1 MNTIQQRLSQLPK
14 VDEVLGDSRIAEY
27 LETTSR
33 TLVVDVIREVI
44 SRYRQQIL
52 QEGESAVS
60 FDVDNFFHHLTGEI
74 EERKKRSLRRVING
88 TGTILHTNLGRARL
102 SVSAFDAL
110 QEASMGYSNLEY
122 DVRKGE
128 RGSRHD
134 HVELLLRQLTGA
146 EAALAVNNNAAAT
159 MLCLSAMAKDREV
172 IVSRGELVEIGGSFR
187 IPDIMASSGA
197 ILREV
202 GTTNKT
208 RLSDY
213 ADAIGEE
220 TGVLMKVHTSN
231 YRIVGFTSE
240 VALKDLAKLG
250 KESNLPVIYDMGNG
264 LMTDLSGWG
273 IDEPT
278 VLSGLDDGADVILFS
293 GDKLLG
299 GPQAGIIAGKKEY
312 IEKMKKHPLARVVRM
327 DKLTIAALEATLRE
341 YLDEAKALQSIPVLR
356 MITEPAKAV
365 KERGIRLLEETGRTD
380 HMELQVVPVQE
391 QIGGGSAPSVV
402 LDGFA
407 VTIKSR
413 IPAERIERQ
422 LRKQDI
428 PIIARVTKGCV
439 YIDMR
444 TVGDDEIRIIAEALR
459 QIDREVQEQSNR
471 RMREEEDQ

>member
-1 MNTIQQRLSQLPK
+1 
-14 VDEVLGDSRIAEY
+14 
-27 LETTSR
+27 
-33 TLVVDVIREVI
+33 
-44 SRYRQQIL
+44 
-52 QEGESAVS
+52 
-60 FDVDNFFHHLTGEI
+60 
-74 EERKKRSLRRVING
+74 
-88 TGTILHTNLGRARL
+88 
-102 SVSAFDAL
+102 
-110 QEASMGYSNLEY
+110 
-122 DVRKGE
+122 
-128 RGSRHD
+128 
-134 HVELLLRQLTGA
+134 
-146 EAALAVNNNAAAT
+146 

-187 IPDIMASSGA
+187 IPDIMKSSGA

-250 KESNLPVIYDMGNG
+250 KESNLPVVYDMGNG

-365 KERGIRLLEETGRTD
+365 KERGIRLLEETGRTER
-380 HMELQVVPVQE
+380 MELQVVPVQE
-391 QIGGGSAPSVV
+391 QIGGGSAPTVV
-402 LDGFA
+402 LEGFA

-422 LRKQDI
+422 LRKQEI

-439 YIDMR
+439 CLDMR
-444 TVGDDEIRIIAEALR
+444 TVGDDEIRIIADALR

>member
-1 MNTIQQRLSQLPK
+1 MNKIQQRLSQLPK

-33 TLVVDVIREVI
+33 TLVVDAIREVI
-44 SRYRQQIL
+44 SKYRQQIL
-52 QEGESAVS
+52 QEGESASS
-60 FDVDNFFHHLTGEI
+60 FDVDNFFYHLIHEI
-74 EERKKRSLRRVING
+74 EERKKPSLRRVING
-88 TGTILHTNLGRARL
+88 TGTVLHTNLGRARL
-102 SVSAFDAL
+102 CASALEAL
-110 QEASMGYSNLEY
+110 QEATMGYSNLEY

-134 HVELLLRQLTGA
+134 HIERLICQLMGA
-146 EAALAVNNNAAAT
+146 EAAVAVNNNAAAT
-159 MLCLSAMAKDREV
+159 MLCLSAMACGREV

-187 IPDIMASSGA
+187 IPDIMKSSGA

-213 ADAIGEE
+213 ANAIGEE
-220 TGVLMKVHTSN
+220 TGLLMKVHTSN

-240 VALKDLAKLG
+240 VELKELAKLG
-250 KESNLPVIYDMGNG
+250 KETGLPVVYDMGNG
-264 LMTDLSGWG
+264 LMADLSGWG
-273 IDEPT
+273 IEEPT
-278 VLSGLDDGADVILFS
+278 AVSGLRDGADVILFS

-341 YLDEAKALQSIPVLR
+341 YLDSAKALQNIPVLR
-356 MITEPAKAV
+356 MITESAKKV
-365 KERGIRLLEETGRTD
+365 KERGIRLLEETGDMD

-391 QIGGGSAPSVV
+391 QIGGGSAPTVV
-402 LDGFA
+402 LEGFA
-407 VTIKSR
+407 VTIKSW

-444 TVGDDEIRIIAEALR
+444 TVGDDEIQVIAESLR
-459 QIDREVQEQSNR
+459 RIDREGKNQ
-471 RMREEEDQ
+471 